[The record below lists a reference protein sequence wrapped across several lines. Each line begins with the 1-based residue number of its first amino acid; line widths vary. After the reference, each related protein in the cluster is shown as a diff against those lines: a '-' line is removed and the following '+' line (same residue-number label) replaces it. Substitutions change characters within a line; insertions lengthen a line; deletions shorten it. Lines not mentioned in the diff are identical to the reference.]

1 MLSQIKRLY
10 FFVTCTVAISL
21 LVGCGG
27 VTNEPVPKAL
37 LAENVLFSSYQESPK
52 YLDSTSSYSNNE
64 TPWTYAVYEPP
75 LSTTTSRGPMS
86 WNPEH

>member
-37 LAENVLFSSYQESPK
+37 LAENVLFSSA
-52 YLDSTSSYSNNE
+52 L
-64 TPWTYAVYEPP
+64 V
-75 LSTTTSRGPMS
+75 STTTQVATLDLQPSTLFKPVS
-86 WNPEH
+86 LLI